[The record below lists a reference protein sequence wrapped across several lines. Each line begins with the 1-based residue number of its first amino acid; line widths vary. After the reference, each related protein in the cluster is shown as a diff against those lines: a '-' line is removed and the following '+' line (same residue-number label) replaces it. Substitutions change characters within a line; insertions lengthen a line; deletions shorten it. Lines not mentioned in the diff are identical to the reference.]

1 MTQALDEIKIG
12 GLGASRKRVEDN
24 RFIRGKGNYTDDIVL
39 PGMLHMEILRSPL
52 AHARIKSIDTS
63 KAWQIPGVHLV
74 LTGEMM
80 ATRNLAWM
88 PTLSYDTQAVLA
100 TDKVRFQGQEVA
112 CVIADD
118 PYIAKDACE
127 AIDVEYEPLP
137 AIVNPAQAAGRGRA
151 GHPRRQGEP
160 GQQRHLRLGGRRR
173 GRHRPGVR
181 AGGRDLQAAAALP
194 ALAPVADR
202 VLRVDR
208 GLQPGHLEAHRVH
221 DDPGAAHHPGRGRA
235 GGRAARAHDPDR
247 LARTSAAASATR
259 CRSTP
264 GYVCS
269 ILASILLER
278 PVKWIEDKSGN
289 LISTGFARDIYL
301 DGEMALRKDGKILGV
316 RMHCDADHGA
326 FFSDAQPSK
335 FKIGLLHSAFAC
347 YDIPAA
353 HLTARGTYTNKAPG
367 GVAYRCSFRVTE
379 AMFFQERMIQAAADD
394 LGMDQAEFRR
404 MNFVRDDDFPHR
416 TPFGFLTDSGQ
427 YAQVPGRRAEG
438 GRLRGLPPAAGGGA
452 RPGAGCSASGIST
465 MTEPLGAGNSREYDI
480 LGIKMFDS
488 ADLKVHMTG
497 KAILRTGAKTQGQG
511 HETTWAQ
518 IVAHELGIPAEDVVV
533 EEGDTDTAPFGM
545 GTYASRSTPVAGAAV
560 AMVSRKIRAKARKL
574 AAHLLEV
581 SEEDVEWELGRFYVR
596 SAPDRGVTIQECA
609 MAAYSNMP
617 DGMEPGLENT
627 AYYDPPNLTWP
638 FACYIVTVEVDPETG
653 VWDVLNMVAVDDCG
667 VRINPMIVEGQIM
680 GGLTEAYAMANMQFI
695 TFDAEGNCVGSN
707 YMDYLL
713 PTAWETPGFELH
725 SEVVT
730 PCPHHPIGAK
740 GIGEC
745 AAVGGPAAFVNAVM
759 DAIVRHRGPQHR
771 HAAAARPG
779 LGGHHLAP
787 RRLRRAAGELGRLT
801 GSQRMDGWGVLEQ
814 AGELARRGQ
823 AFALATVVWR
833 QGPSSGQ
840 QGSRAII
847 TAAGELHGWIGGA
860 CAEPAVIREARRVIA
875 EGEPRLLLL
884 GTPEQFGAAVPE
896 GMTVVPISC
905 QSEGALEVYIEPVLP
920 APHLVVVGR
929 SPMAQTLADLARA
942 LGWRTELIDGPDFSA
957 ADADE
962 RSMVV
967 VATQGHGDEEAVEQ
981 AVAARPAYLGLV
993 GSPRRGAAVL
1003 GYLADRGVP
1012 KDQLDRVTVPAG
1024 LDLGRPRTGRSPS
1037 PSWPSSSS
1045 CAPPAT
1051 LAARPV
1057 PTAPA
1062 RARPALPDP
1071 GRSLRAA
1078 APEPARRRRG
1088 HRPRP
1093 STRSAG

>member
-12 GLGASRKRVEDN
+12 GLGASRKRVEDS
-24 RFIRGKGNYTDDIVL
+24 RFIRGKGNYTDDITL

-52 AHARIKSIDTS
+52 AHARITSIDATR
-63 KAWQIPGVHLV
+63 AWQIPGVHLV

-127 AIDVEYEPLP
+127 AIDVEYEPLGV
-137 AIVNPAQAAGRGRA
+137 IVNPEQAVADGAPVIRDDK
-151 GHPRRQGEP
+151 EN
-160 GQQRHLRLGGRRR
+160 QQDNVIYHWEVGDKTGTDLAFEQADVVSKLRLHYPRSHPSPIECCGSIADFNRATSKLTVYMTTQA
-173 GRHRPGVR
+173 PGFGNKV
-181 AGGRDLQAAAALP
+181 
-194 ALAPVADR
+194 PVY
-202 VLRVDR
+202 
-208 GLQPGHLEAHRVH
+208 
-221 DDPGAAHHPGRGRA
+221 
-235 GGRAARAHDPDR
+235 
-247 LARTSAAASATR
+247 
-259 CRSTP
+259 P

-289 LISTGFARDIYL
+289 LISTGFARDVYL

-316 RMHCDADHGA
+316 RMRTDADHGA

-335 FKIGLLHSAFAC
+335 FKIGLMHSAFAA

-353 HLTARGTYTNKAPG
+353 HLTARGTYSNKAPG

-379 AMFFQERMIQAAADD
+379 AMFFQERMMQAAAAD

-404 MNFVRDDDFPHR
+404 MNFVADEAFPHR

-427 YAQVPGRRAEG
+427 YAKCLDVGLKAIGYADFRAQQQEARAR
-438 GRLRGLPPAAGGGA
+438 GRLLGL
-452 RPGAGCSASGIST
+452 GIST

-488 ADLKVHMTG
+488 AELKVHMTG
-497 KAILRTGAKTQGQG
+497 KAILRTGTKSQGQG

-518 IVAHELGIPAEDVVV
+518 IVAHELGLPADDVVV

-560 AMVSRKIRAKARKL
+560 AMVARKIKAKARKL

-581 SEEDVEWELGRFYVR
+581 SEEDIEWELGRFYVR

-638 FACYIVTVEVDPETG
+638 FAVYIVTVEVDPQTG

-680 GGLTEAYAMANMQFI
+680 GGLTEAYAMSSMQFI
-695 TFDAEGNCVGSN
+695 TFDADGNCVGAN
-707 YMDYLL
+707 YLDYLL

-745 AAVGGPAAFVNAVM
+745 AAVGGPAAFVNAVI
-759 DAIVRHRGPQHR
+759 DAIGDRAVRNIDMPLLPDR
-771 HAAAARPG
+771 
-779 LGGHHLAP
+779 
-787 RRLRRAAGELGRLT
+787 
-801 GSQRMDGWGVLEQ
+801 
-814 AGELARRGQ
+814 
-823 AFALATVVWR
+823 VW
-833 QGPSSGQ
+833 
-840 QGSRAII
+840 
-847 TAAGELHGWIGGA
+847 
-860 CAEPAVIREARRVIA
+860 
-875 EGEPRLLLL
+875 
-884 GTPEQFGAAVPE
+884 
-896 GMTVVPISC
+896 
-905 QSEGALEVYIEPVLP
+905 
-920 APHLVVVGR
+920 
-929 SPMAQTLADLARA
+929 
-942 LGWRTELIDGPDFSA
+942 
-957 ADADE
+957 
-962 RSMVV
+962 
-967 VATQGHGDEEAVEQ
+967 EAVTYH
-981 AVAARPAYLGLV
+981 RDISG
-993 GSPRRGAAVL
+993 
-1003 GYLADRGVP
+1003 
-1012 KDQLDRVTVPAG
+1012 
-1024 LDLGRPRTGRSPS
+1024 
-1037 PSWPSSSS
+1037 
-1045 CAPPAT
+1045 APPVRT
-1051 LAARPV
+1051 
-1057 PTAPA
+1057 
-1062 RARPALPDP
+1062 D
-1071 GRSLRAA
+1071 G
-1078 APEPARRRRG
+1078 
-1088 HRPRP
+1088 
-1093 STRSAG
+1093 

>member
-1 MTQALDEIKIG
+1 MTALDEIKIG

-52 AHARIKSIDTS
+52 AHARIVSIDTS
-63 KAWQIPGVHLV
+63 RAWQIPGVHLV

-137 AIVNPAQAAGRGRA
+137 PIVNPEQALADGAPVIRDDKEGQDSNVIFNWEVGDAAGTERAFAQADKISR
-151 GHPRRQGEP
+151 
-160 GQQRHLRLGGRRR
+160 LRLHYPRSHPSPIECCGSIADFN
-173 GRHRPGVR
+173 R
-181 AGGRDLQAAAALP
+181 ATSKLTVYMTTQAP
-194 ALAPVADR
+194 
-202 VLRVDR
+202 
-208 GLQPGHLEAHRVH
+208 HII
-221 DDPGAAHHPGRGRA
+221 
-235 GGRAARAHDPDR
+235 RAAVALVAELPEHMIRIISPDIGGGFGNKVPVY
-247 LARTSAAASATR
+247 
-259 CRSTP
+259 P

-301 DGEMALRKDGKILGV
+301 DGELALRSDGKILGV
-316 RMHCDADHGA
+316 RMHVDSDHGA

-347 YDIPAA
+347 YNIPAG
-353 HLTARGTYTNKAPG
+353 HITARGTYTNKAPG

-379 AMFFQERMIQAAADD
+379 AMFFQERMIQAAAHD
-394 LGMDQAEFRR
+394 LGMGQQAEAKAR
-404 MNFVRDDDFPHR
+404 
-416 TPFGFLTDSGQ
+416 
-427 YAQVPGRRAEG
+427 
-438 GRLRGLPPAAGGGA
+438 GRLLGL
-452 RPGAGCSASGIST
+452 GIST

-638 FACYIVTVEVDPETG
+638 FAVYIVTVEVDPETG

-713 PTAWETPGFELH
+713 PTAWETPGYELH

-730 PCPHHPIGAK
+730 PSPHHPIGAK
-740 GIGEC
+740 GVGEC

-759 DAIVRHRGPQHR
+759 DAIADTGVRNIDMP
-771 HAAAARPG
+771 
-779 LGGHHLAP
+779 
-787 RRLRRAAGELGRLT
+787 
-801 GSQRMDGWGVLEQ
+801 
-814 AGELARRGQ
+814 
-823 AFALATVVWR
+823 
-833 QGPSSGQ
+833 
-840 QGSRAII
+840 
-847 TAAGELHGWIGGA
+847 
-860 CAEPAVIREARRVIA
+860 
-875 EGEPRLLLL
+875 LL
-884 GTPEQFGAAVPE
+884 P
-896 GMTVVPISC
+896 
-905 QSEGALEVYIEPVLP
+905 
-920 APHLVVVGR
+920 
-929 SPMAQTLADLARA
+929 
-942 LGWRTELIDGPDFSA
+942 
-957 ADADE
+957 
-962 RSMVV
+962 
-967 VATQGHGDEEAVEQ
+967 
-981 AVAARPAYLGLV
+981 
-993 GSPRRGAAVL
+993 
-1003 GYLADRGVP
+1003 
-1012 KDQLDRVTVPAG
+1012 DRVWEAITKRHDVSG
-1024 LDLGRPRTGRSPS
+1024 
-1037 PSWPSSSS
+1037 
-1045 CAPPAT
+1045 APP
-1051 LAARPV
+1051 V
-1057 PTAPA
+1057 
-1062 RARPALPDP
+1062 
-1071 GRSLRAA
+1071 RSDD
-1078 APEPARRRRG
+1078 
-1088 HRPRP
+1088 
-1093 STRSAG
+1093 